1 MTVIVHSLTPDKAAF
16 VASSVDGMERIQ
28 KKCKHCQVPF
38 SLVSKQSKQVV
49 NNKSASSESALIDFC
64 CLGCESAHRMILG
77 LGLQTFYD
85 MHAAALIGKK
95 QQPVTRRA
103 VDYSLYDSVDFQSSF
118 VKLGC
123 GIDKPSEHSSAE
135 QVDRSNDK
143 TADLMIDGI
152 TCYACV
158 WLIQN
163 GLVRR
168 FKSAST
174 ENQVISISINQTT
187 GITQINFND
196 SFVKLSAVVEFIESL
211 GYRVAPS
218 RSGALEGDNSEVIK
232 VGVGLFI
239 MLNVMSFAVAEYF
252 AGREGLNSSLQSLL
266 RWLSFSMTLL
276 AMLWPG
282 REFFVNS
289 WRTVKYR
296 SPSIDAPI
304 TVGLVAAFFWS
315 SVSTISGNGDVYY
328 DSITAII
335 AFVMTG
341 RLIQRNVIRRNQSKI
356 AALLNPNDG
365 WTLVQQGEI
374 AGAIWVPK
382 RANSV
387 KKGERLR
394 ILPGEMLLLR
404 GICSSECATIS
415 FEQLKGE
422 AGWRQAAR
430 GETLP
435 AGVINGDTPVEVIAD
450 QDGAESYT
458 ESLARSIERVMNE
471 KGRYHQWSDRA
482 AWGLFTVVVIA
493 ATGVALIV
501 APADPQAAVS
511 RVVAMMLVACPCT
524 FAIGVPLVFG
534 TAMRRSLEDGIL
546 FKSQRALEVLSG
558 VKHLVFDKTG
568 TLTEGDTRVK
578 QIQWAS
584 HVGDDVKTNLLGQL
598 AVLDQLS
605 SHHVP
610 KAIATY
616 CRDLGFRTD
625 VLPDSVIEKSS
636 SGMIVRFEEEEILIG
651 SVKFMK
657 DNLENFSQ
665 ENLASAVTMV
675 SLSGQV
681 VAWVTMTDIIRPHAK
696 ELIDFLKIS
705 GRKVDLLSGDSSLKT
720 LLAARELSFELSFE
734 VSEAHGEAT
743 PSSKLLFIRKAS
755 QQQSVAMIGNGLN
768 DTGAMAQ
775 ADISIAVDSSS
786 TSAMKRADVCLL
798 RPDIS
803 LVELAMKYAGAVRAR
818 IRLSFCVATIYNL
831 FGLYLAARG
840 MVSPVVAA
848 ILMPISSL
856 TITYLS
862 TSWIVRKSP
871 V

>member
-1 MTVIVHSLTPDKAAF
+1 MTVIVHSLTPDKSAF
-16 VASSVDGMERIQ
+16 VSSSVDDIKRIQ
-28 KKCKHCQVPF
+28 KKCKHCQAPF
-38 SLVSKQSKQVV
+38 SLVANQSNQSV
-49 NNKSASSESALIDFC
+49 NDKLDRHESASSDFC
-64 CLGCESAHRMILG
+64 CRGCESAHRMILG
-77 LGLQTFYD
+77 LGLETFYD
-85 MHAAALIGKK
+85 MYAAALIGRT
-95 QQPVTRRA
+95 QQPLTRHA
-103 VDYSLYDSVDFQSSF
+103 VDYSLYDSADFQSSF
-118 VKLGC
+118 VRLCRADALASHQPAEGQ
-123 GIDKPSEHSSAE
+123 IETPSNKA
-135 QVDRSNDK
+135 
-143 TADLMIDGI
+143 ADLMIDGV

-163 GLVRR
+163 GLEKR
-168 FKSAST
+168 FKSASSVHT
-174 ENQVISISINQTT
+174 VISISINQTT
-187 GITQINFND
+187 GITEVKFNE
-196 SFVKLSAVVEFIESL
+196 SLVKLSAVVEFIESL
-211 GYRVAPS
+211 GYRVSPS
-218 RSGALEGDNSEVIK
+218 RMGALQGDNSEMIK

-252 AGREGLNSSLQSLL
+252 AGTEGLSPSLQALL
-266 RWLSFSMTLL
+266 RWLSFSMTLC

-289 WRTVKYR
+289 WRALRYR

-304 TVGLVAAFFWS
+304 AGGLMAAFAWS
-315 SVSTISGNGDVYY
+315 TKSTISGYGDVYY

-365 WTLVQQGEI
+365 WTLVQQDEI
-374 AGAIWVPK
+374 PGATWVPK
-382 RANSV
+382 KANSV

-422 AGWRQAAR
+422 AGWRQATR

-435 AGVINGDTPVEVIAD
+435 AGIVNGDTPVEVIAD
-450 QDGAESYT
+450 QDGVESYT
-458 ESLARSIERVMNE
+458 ESLARSIERVVNE
-471 KGRYHQWSDRA
+471 KGRYHLWSDRA
-482 AWGLFTVVVIA
+482 AWALFTVVVLA
-493 ATGVALIV
+493 ATGVAVLV
-501 APADPQAAVS
+501 APADPRAAVS
-511 RVVAMMLVACPCT
+511 RIVAMMLVACPCT

-546 FKSQRALEVLSG
+546 FKSQRALEALSG

-568 TLTEGDTRVK
+568 TLTEGDVRVK
-578 QIQWAS
+578 QLEWES
-584 HVGDDVKTNLLGQL
+584 HVADDVKSRLLGRL
-598 AVLDQLS
+598 AVLDQIS

-610 KAIATY
+610 KALAAY
-616 CRDLGFRTD
+616 CRELGFRCD
-625 VLPDSVIEKSS
+625 ILPDAVSEKSS
-636 SGMIVRFEEEEILIG
+636 AGMIVRFEEEKILIG

-657 DNLENFSQ
+657 DNLDNFSQ
-665 ENLASAVTMV
+665 ENFASAVTLV
-675 SLSGQV
+675 SVSGQV
-681 VAWVTMTDIIRPHAK
+681 VARVTMSDVVRPRAK

-720 LLAARELSFELSFE
+720 LLVARELSLEL
-734 VSEAHGEAT
+734 SEAHGEAT

-755 QQQSVAMIGNGLN
+755 QHHAVAMIGNGLN

-786 TSAMKRADVCLL
+786 TSAMKCADVCLL
-798 RPDIS
+798 RSDIS
-803 LVELAMKYAGAVRAR
+803 LVELAMKYASAVRSR
-818 IRLSFCVATIYNL
+818 IRLSFVVATIYNL

-862 TSWIVRKSP
+862 TSWSVLKSP

>member
-1 MTVIVHSLTPDKAAF
+1 MAVIVHSLTPNKAAF
-16 VASSVDGMERIQ
+16 VSASVDGIERIQ
-28 KKCKHCQVPF
+28 KNCKHCQAPF
-38 SLVSKQSKQVV
+38 SLVAKQSNQAE
-49 NNKSASSESALIDFC
+49 NSILARTEIASSDFC
-64 CLGCESAHRMILG
+64 CLGCESAYRIIFG
-77 LGLQTFYD
+77 LGLETFYD
-85 MHAAALIGKK
+85 MHAAALIGKT

-118 VKLGC
+118 VQLFRGD
-123 GIDKPSEHSSAE
+123 GLVNHQLAGDKIETP
-135 QVDRSNDK
+135 VIK

-152 TCYACV
+152 TCYACI

-163 GLVRR
+163 GLEKR
-168 FKSAST
+168 FNSIPTVDKG
-174 ENQVISISINQTT
+174 ISISVNQTT
-187 GITQINFND
+187 GISQVNFNEPL
-196 SFVKLSAVVEFIESL
+196 VKLSAVVEFIESL
-211 GYRVAPS
+211 GYRVSPS
-218 RSGALEGDNSEVIK
+218 RMGALEGDNSEMIK

-239 MLNVMSFAVAEYF
+239 MLNVMSFAAAEYF
-252 AGREGLNSSLQSLL
+252 AGQGGLSPSLQALI
-266 RWLSFSMTLL
+266 RWLSFSMTLF

-282 REFFVNS
+282 REFFLNS
-289 WRTVKYR
+289 WRAVKYR
-296 SPSIDAPI
+296 SPNIDAPI
-304 TVGLVAAFFWS
+304 AVGLLAAFVWS
-315 SVSTISGNGDVYY
+315 SMSTIAGYGDVYY

-356 AALLNPNDG
+356 AALLNPNEG
-365 WTLVQQGEI
+365 WTLVQQGEVD
-374 AGAIWVPK
+374 GAIWVPK

-450 QDGAESYT
+450 QDGVESYT
-458 ESLARSIERVMNE
+458 ESLARSIERVVNE
-471 KGRYHQWSDRA
+471 KGRYHQWSDSA
-482 AWGLFTVVVIA
+482 AWGLFIVVLLAVI
-493 ATGVALIV
+493 GVALLV
-501 APADPQAAVS
+501 APTDPQAAVS

-568 TLTEGDTRVK
+568 TLTEGDIRIK
-578 QIQWAS
+578 HIEWAS
-584 HVGDDVKTNLLGQL
+584 HVGDDVKSRLLGQL
-598 AVLDQLS
+598 ASLDQLS

-616 CRDLGFRTD
+616 CRDLGFRCD
-625 VLPDSVIEKSS
+625 SLPDSVIEKSS
-636 SGMIVRFEEEEILIG
+636 AGMIVMFKEEEILIG

-657 DNLENFSQ
+657 DNLENFGQ
-665 ENLASAVTMV
+665 ENLASAVTLV
-675 SLSGQV
+675 SFSGQV
-681 VAWVTMTDIIRPHAK
+681 VAWITMTDIIRPHAK

-720 LLAARELSFELSFE
+720 LLAARELSLE

-798 RPDIS
+798 LPDIS

-862 TSWIVRKSP
+862 TSWRVRKSP